1 MVALVVQEVAP
12 ILLLDVEAILEADL
26 LTQTNS
32 TIILTGLFTALGL
45 HHLVVLGLEEQ
56 IITESRNL

>member
-26 LTQTNS
+26 LTQTSNN
-32 TIILTGLFTALGL
+32 IILTGLFTAPGL

-56 IITESRNL
+56 IITESPNL

>member
-26 LTQTNS
+26 LTQTSSN
-32 TIILTGLFTALGL
+32 IILTGLFTALGL